1 MLRVYSAC
9 CGALAVS
16 DMLRNPKP
24 TALPRN
30 SGLESKHRWCNFR
43 QEHAVKC
50 SRHCNRR
57 SSTEFYG
64 IPRPSVDFH
73 GLLWTST
80 DFCGLPWTSLDFHGL
95 LWTSRDFCGHPRFL
109 LFVVFQR
116 FRTTAWNSMTC
127 VLLMLSRTAEVASGA
142 TTHKCR
148 ILCVSVTNL
157 QLNQTVTLSSM
168 RYRFSWTAPFNLL
181 GNNDNA

>member
-73 GLLWTST
+73 GLLWTS
-80 DFCGLPWTSLDFHGL
+80 
-95 LWTSRDFCGHPRFL
+95 RDFCGHPRFL
-109 LFVVFQR
+109 LFVVFRR

-148 ILCVSVTNL
+148 ILCVCVTNL